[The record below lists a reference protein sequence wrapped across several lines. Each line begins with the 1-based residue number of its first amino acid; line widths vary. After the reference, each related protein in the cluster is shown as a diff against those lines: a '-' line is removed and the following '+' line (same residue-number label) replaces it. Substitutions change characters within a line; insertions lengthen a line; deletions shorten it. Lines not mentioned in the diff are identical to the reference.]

1 MVELSPCPVTL
12 GAATRNLVPEVRAMP
27 QRGEFRATT
36 DTMLDIIDQLRAA
49 EERKQQVE
57 VGSDEFLLTAKKAE
71 DLSRLAYRWASM
83 QLAMALDTQ
92 FRISNGELDGE
103 TRLSTVTPRP
113 LDRVLANWREAQFRL
128 EIRSPRLT
136 RSPRT
141 AAREIERL
149 RDEYQA
155 RTRGQDGRSSS
166 AADSLARARR
176 RHGAAAPWS
185 VTASWT
191 QGVALATPR
200 PRLATAVPLARCQAQ
215 RRD

>member
-12 GAATRNLVPEVRAMP
+12 GAATRNLVTEVRAMP

-136 RSPRT
+136 RS
-141 AAREIERL
+141 RELPHE
-149 RDEYQA
+149 
-155 RTRGQDGRSSS
+155 RSS
-166 AADSLARARR
+166 
-176 RHGAAAPWS
+176 GC
-185 VTASWT
+185 
-191 QGVALATPR
+191 ATNTRLDAR
-200 PRLATAVPLARCQAQ
+200 PRWTK
-215 RRD
+215 

>member
-1 MVELSPCPVTL
+1 
-12 GAATRNLVPEVRAMP
+12 MP

-128 EIRSPRLT
+128 EIAALGSPEAE
-136 RSPRT
+136 
-141 AAREIERL
+141 AATREIERL

-155 RTRGQDGRSSS
+155 GHEAKMDE
-166 AADSLARARR
+166 
-176 RHGAAAPWS
+176 
-185 VTASWT
+185 
-191 QGVALATPR
+191 VA
-200 PRLATAVPLARCQAQ
+200 AQ
-215 RRD
+215 RTA